1 MEPEVSQLVPEPQR
15 GQPAGAGEAHGG
27 RADSVQ
33 ALSNSAAQAVAT
45 GQNVGSG
52 DQEVL
57 LDPKVK
63 LEESW
68 VLYLGM

>member
-1 MEPEVSQLVPEPQR
+1 MEPEVSRLLPEPQR
-15 GQPAGAGEAHGG
+15 GQPAGAGEARGG

-45 GQNVGSG
+45 GEDVGSG

-63 LEESW
+63 LEESC